1 MNTHLDGLSGGLF
14 HPTGEE
20 AAAVL
25 GGLAVATCVTAVGN
39 KFIAGELVYDYVT
52 DPASD
57 PALPAHREVR

>member
-1 MNTHLDGLSGGLF
+1 MNTHLDELSGGRF

-25 GGLAVATCVTAVGN
+25 GGLAVATCATVVGN
-39 KFIAGELVYDYVT
+39 KFITGELVYDYVT

-57 PALPAHREVR
+57 PAPPSDRETR